1 MELFV
6 AVLGSLFSI
15 VDPLG
20 VVPVYLALTHD
31 QTKQQRNRIALITVF
46 YFAIILLG
54 FFWAGTYILHFFG
67 ISLDAMRI
75 AGGVIILGSGLT
87 LLRGGGAPRRKT
99 ENSPLVE
106 EADQGHDVTFS
117 PLAMPLLAGPGAIS
131 LLIGMSTTQSGWENH
146 MIITGVI
153 LVLGLLTYFTLRM
166 APLLFKALGRSGI
179 TAVTKIMG
187 FITMAVGIQFMI
199 TALTNVVGTIL
210 K

>member
-1 MELFV
+1 M
-6 AVLGSLFSI
+6 
-15 VDPLG
+15 
-20 VVPVYLALTHD
+20 
-31 QTKQQRNRIALITVF
+31 
-46 YFAIILLG
+46 
-54 FFWAGTYILHFFG
+54 
-67 ISLDAMRI
+67 
-75 AGGVIILGSGLT
+75 
-87 LLRGGGAPRRKT
+87 
-99 ENSPLVE
+99 
-106 EADQGHDVTFS
+106 TFS

>member
-1 MELFV
+1 MEIYI
-6 AVLGSLFSI
+6 AVLGALFSI

-20 VVPVYLALTHD
+20 VVPIYLALTHER
-31 QTKQQRNRIALITVF
+31 TREQRSRIALVTVL

-54 FFWAGTYILHFFG
+54 FYWAGTLILSFFG

-75 AGGVIILGSGLT
+75 AGGFIILSSGLT

-99 ENSPLVE
+99 EGSSLVE
-106 EADQGHDVTFS
+106 EAGQGHDITFS

-131 LLIGMSTTQSGWENH
+131 LLIGMSTSYPGYESKL
-146 MIITGVI
+146 IISGVI
-153 LVLGLLTYFTLRM
+153 LTMGILTYITLRL

-179 TAVTKIMG
+179 TAITKIMG
-187 FITMAVGIQFMI
+187 FLTMAVGIQFML
-199 TALTNVVGTIL
+199 TAVTNVLTTIL